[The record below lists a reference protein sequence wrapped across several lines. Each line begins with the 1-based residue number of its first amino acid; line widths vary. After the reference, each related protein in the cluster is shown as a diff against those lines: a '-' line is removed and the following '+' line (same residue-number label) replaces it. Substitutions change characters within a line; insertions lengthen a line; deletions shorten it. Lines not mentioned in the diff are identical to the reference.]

1 MITLKNQA
9 DRITFAVRV
18 QPRASKTVIR
28 GALEGALRVALAAP
42 PVDGAANTELVRF
55 LARLLNVQAQHISII
70 SGLSSKNKVV
80 AVAAGA
86 GRSVEEIRAALTP
99 FLTGP

>member
-1 MITLKNQA
+1 MITLKNHA

-28 GALEGALRVALAAP
+28 GELEGALRVALAAP

-55 LARLLNVQAQHISII
+55 LARLLDVQARHISII

-80 AVAAGA
+80 AVDAEA

-99 FLTGP
+99 FLPGS